1 MAAKIHLNYL
11 AARKKLR
18 RSGSVADQALLNLK
32 LELTRQL
39 LDLGYSDKNIPD
51 LFRFLDWIIELPE
64 ELDAVYYEESK
75 EVMEEIMAF
84 IFTPER
90 VGLRRGLKE
99 GMEKGRLNTE
109 QSILMRLLEHKFG
122 ITEQERALI
131 LATEDS
137 EVLERAL
144 DKVVDATSKDQ
155 VLGTLESPK
164 K

>member
-1 MAAKIHLNYL
+1 
-11 AARKKLR
+11 
-18 RSGSVADQALLNLK
+18 
-32 LELTRQL
+32 
-39 LDLGYSDKNIPD
+39 
-51 LFRFLDWIIELPE
+51 
-64 ELDAVYYEESK
+64 
-75 EVMEEIMAF
+75 MEDIMAY

-109 QSILMRLLEHKFG
+109 QSILMRQLEHKFG
-122 ITEQERALI
+122 ITERERALI

-164 K
+164 

>member
-1 MAAKIHLNYL
+1 
-11 AARKKLR
+11 
-18 RSGSVADQALLNLK
+18 
-32 LELTRQL
+32 
-39 LDLGYSDKNIPD
+39 
-51 LFRFLDWIIELPE
+51 
-64 ELDAVYYEESK
+64 
-75 EVMEEIMAF
+75 MEDIMAY

-99 GMEKGRLNTE
+99 GMEKGLEQGMEKGIEKGLEQGITKGRLTAE
-109 QSILMRLLEHKFG
+109 QSILIRQLEHKFG
-122 ITEQERALI
+122 ITERERALI

-164 K
+164 